1 MIALADVI
9 RQYRGELL
17 RHYGAQMLP
26 GHHRSLEAIT
36 ECRTSALGETL
47 WACDQCPETTRVP
60 ISCGHRSCPRC
71 QNHEVSEWLDRQR
84 EKLLPVN
91 YFLLTFTLPAQLR
104 RVAWDHQRVV
114 FDCLFKAVSATLKQF
129 ARNAEH
135 LGGDAGM
142 TLVLHTHNR
151 RLDFHPHI
159 HVVMPGGVIERNRS
173 QWKSVNGKYLFNEFA
188 LARVFRAKC
197 LDVMNKSALTLPSK
211 VPDKWVSH
219 CKYAGTGEPALKYLA
234 RYLYR
239 GVISESSIVS
249 NSNGKITFRYKDSK
263 TKTTK
268 TRTLSGAEFLW
279 KVLHHVL
286 PRASRISTSQT
297 LRISS
302 SQRPCVVNTY
312 SIIAFRFYQ
321 AKSTKGGDEVRLSL
335 LCYWHNEVNRAAAKS
350 SLNRTGTQS
359 FTRITVPAV
368 FNGFCLHWHRSMSVY
383 FCGRS
388 TTLTAKKARH
398 GMNYL
403 NINLL
408 SGVTQYY

>member
-17 RHYGAQMLP
+17 RHYGAQKLP

-197 LDVMNKSALTLPSK
+197 LDAMNKSALTLPTK

-239 GVISESSIVS
+239 GVISETSIIS
-249 NSNGKITFRYKDSK
+249 NNNGNITFRYKDSK
-263 TKTTK
+263 TKTTM

-279 KVLHHVL
+279 KVIRHVL
-286 PRASRISTSQT
+286 PRGYQRARHFGFLHHNARVWLTRIQLLLTVSIKPKVKKEPSKFEC
-297 LRISS
+297 
-302 SQRPCVVNTY
+302 PCC
-312 SIIAFRFYQ
+312 A
-321 AKSTKGGDEVRLSL
+321 
-335 LCYWHNEVNRAAAKS
+335 
-350 SLNRTGTQS
+350 TGTMRLIGLRRRDHS
-359 FTRITVPAV
+359 IRLAPRASP
-368 FNGFCLHWHRSMSVY
+368 G
-383 FCGRS
+383 
-388 TTLTAKKARH
+388 
-398 GMNYL
+398 
-403 NINLL
+403 
-408 SGVTQYY
+408 